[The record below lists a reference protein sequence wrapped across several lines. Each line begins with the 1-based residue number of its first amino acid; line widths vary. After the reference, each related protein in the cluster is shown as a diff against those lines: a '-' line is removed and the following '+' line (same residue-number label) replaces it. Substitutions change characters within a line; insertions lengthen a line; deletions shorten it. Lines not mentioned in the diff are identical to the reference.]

1 MIAAN
6 KNQLLILTCLLFASI
21 EAFMQIP
28 FQGTNLQSTK
38 LQGYIAADS
47 TDEEVDM
54 TLGGVG
60 LAEQSALLMIGNV
73 DKKGGAIAT
82 DLKRYTDVSELKE
95 QSFEKDGVTVL
106 STGVGIELYKDPG
119 SGTEKTIILAP
130 LEAIENALVSINDNA
145 AKDAKKILI
154 NFTGGDDLM
163 VHEVLDSVE
172 IAAAS
177 LNLPKVE
184 FRSLCHKSFPAEKCC
199 VVILKVSSGS
209 DLSEDIYWHE
219 GSWWTLRREN
229 LNTAVA

>member
-6 KNQLLILTCLLFASI
+6 RNPLLIISCLLFASI
-21 EAFMQIP
+21 EAFMQSP
-28 FQGTNLQSTK
+28 FQGSAFRSTK

-73 DKKGGAIAT
+73 DKKGGAIAN

-95 QSFEKDGVTVL
+95 QSFEKHGVTVL
-106 STGVGIELYKDPG
+106 STGEGMELYKDPG
-119 SGTEKTIILAP
+119 SGSEKTIILAP
-130 LEAIENALVSINDNA
+130 LEAIENALVSIDDNA

-177 LNLPKVE
+177 LNLPKIE

-199 VVILKVSSGS
+199 VAILKVSSES
-209 DLSEDIYWHE
+209 DLTEDIYWHE
-219 GSWWTLRREN
+219 GNWWTLRKEN